1 MQNEARAQ
9 GGTFSAQKKILP
21 LARFANV
28 DISQYK
34 AACPKRDWHSTPS
47 FFGRISAERVFM
59 NAYASEMRSRRYG
72 TSHDISASN
81 ATLQRISADQ
91 LSSSLAEPPPD
102 VFAPA
107 TQTKSE
113 TLLSALH
120 HLKSNGGAMYG
131 ENDDEWTDSEPDAL
145 PSNASEPKSMKER
158 CFLTEYH
165 QRELQQQSLLEG
177 MQTDS
182 SIMRKVPVP
191 TVSDEED
198 VEAPK
203 NVFTEQRIRTAME
216 KNLDEA
222 VSPPSEAGAKGEV
235 PVADAAAAALE
246 RLVNPAEDEVK
257 PVRRK
262 KVKKNTTTNDGEPKK
277 KKKKERSVTKDA
289 KKSVKK
295 TSHNAPNEG
304 HEPEP
309 IADLLHEPVADPVP
323 AESQEEQVLEPDVT
337 TTVAYFS
344 ADVPKPT
351 MGETNGPTVTE
362 SQPADIPSHTPPNA
376 VADRAPPND
385 ASQMFAMGYAAART
399 ERGKMHLFNYNATRL
414 AVSTYILYWGM
425 FATLRKLW
433 RWENPWVTGCMAM
446 LYLVVW
452 WRGDL
457 LAVFFLAACLYV
469 ATFRIWQL
477 PGSEQDNEASRAT
490 GAPTSLT
497 RPGTDSQSLLMLAPS
512 HETLQQV
519 GDQVLVVAHG
529 LADVQERVKNLMMW
543 RNPIMTLRYLGWLI
557 LFGLLSVQATTWM
570 LMRLPGALIFVLL
583 FILAPMIEYGHW
595 RRTLE
600 LLCGITGVSVPDP
613 AMPYPVTRT
622 LLDSILVGV
631 PTDEEYLHEKL
642 AQTHWEAERE
652 LRRLGQWIDAN
663 RIVEAKDDESTN
675 RYPSSYAGRSES
687 SSLPRERHPSA
698 MALRPEKSEPKPPN
712 NVMHDRV
719 EVESLSD
726 YGSQLELAATT
737 DNVDGESTT
746 IMAHDNVQPYV
757 MAHTPWNTQ
766 LESKHVPAPQAETPT
781 QLTGAD
787 AGLDMT
793 AQGPVSVQ
801 ESSRASHNPLT
812 ASSSAP
818 MGPSLPVVSTSDAP
832 AAARADS
839 RAASIPLHVPPSLLT
854 SPPRTSGPPISRH
867 ASYST
872 LRESVMSSPLIPAQS
887 ETLPSFERQYK
898 HTALMSPPVPTQAMY
913 TVSSPTPSGLR
924 VLPAMGSPPQ
934 RPHSVADGLYLAV
947 FRKRLGHMIV
957 LPTRVVFLMTYG
969 PHRRTTPPP
978 GLSLEEEEDLVHTVH
993 GRPFYPMLA
1002 PDEIVAMVEDEMAGR
1017 GQTEFEIAAVPLAR
1031 MPQRY
1036 DILFEVPIERIR
1048 GLKKLRKSTPVL
1060 EECTEGLEMVLGEHE
1075 RGIGLPAVIDRDLA
1089 CQRILALGPQRWAW

>member
-1 MQNEARAQ
+1 MPQAR
-9 GGTFSAQKKILP
+9 
-21 LARFANV
+21 LAH
-28 DISQYK
+28 YPK
-34 AACPKRDWHSTPS
+34 ASL
-47 FFGRISAERVFM
+47 GRISAERVLM
-59 NAYASEMRSRRYG
+59 NAYASPEMRSRRYG
-72 TSHDISASN
+72 TSQDNSASN
-81 ATLQRISADQ
+81 ARLQRISADQ

-102 VFAPA
+102 VFPPA

-113 TLLSALH
+113 TLLSALQN
-120 HLKSNGGAMYG
+120 LKSNGGALYG

-165 QRELQQQSLLEG
+165 QRELQQQGLLEG
-177 MQTDS
+177 MQADS

-203 NVFTEQRIRTAME
+203 NVFTEQRIRTAMQ
-216 KNLDEA
+216 KNLDET
-222 VSPPSEAGAKGEV
+222 VLPHNEADLKGEV
-235 PVADAAAAALE
+235 PVADAAATALE
-246 RLVNPAEDEVK
+246 RLVNPTEDEAK

-262 KVKKNTTTNDGEPKK
+262 KVKKSTPKNDGEPKK

-289 KKSVKK
+289 KKPIKK
-295 TSHNAPNEG
+295 TSQNASREG

-323 AESQEEQVLEPDVT
+323 AVSQEEQVLEPDVT
-337 TTVAYFS
+337 TSVTYFS

-351 MGETNGPTVTE
+351 MGETNSPTVTE
-362 SQPADIPSHTPPNA
+362 SQPADIPSRTPPNA
-376 VADRAPPND
+376 VAERAPPND
-385 ASQMFAMGYAAART
+385 ASQMFAMGYASART

-469 ATFRIWQL
+469 ATFRIWQV
-477 PGSEQDNEASRAT
+477 PGSEQVGEASRAT
-490 GAPTSLT
+490 SAPSSLT

-543 RNPIMTLRYLGWLI
+543 RNPIMTMRYLGWLI

-570 LMRLPGALIFVLL
+570 MMRLPGALIFVLL

-595 RRTLE
+595 HRTLE

-663 RIVEAKDDESTN
+663 RIVDEKDDELTN
-675 RYPSSYAGRSES
+675 RHPSSYAGRSES
-687 SSLPRERHPSA
+687 SSLPRERHPST
-698 MALRPEKSEPKPPN
+698 MAPRLEKSDPEPLN
-712 NVMHDRV
+712 NVIHDRA
-719 EVESLSD
+719 ELESLSD
-726 YGSQLELAATT
+726 YGSQLELTATI

-766 LESKHVPAPQAETPT
+766 LESEHVPPPQAETPT
-781 QLTGAD
+781 QLTRAD
-787 AGLDMT
+787 VGLDMT
-793 AQGPVSVQ
+793 APGPVSVQ
-801 ESSRASHNPLT
+801 ESSRASPHPLT
-812 ASSSAP
+812 ASSPPP
-818 MGPSLPVVSTSDAP
+818 MGPSLPVMSTSDAP
-832 AAARADS
+832 VAARVES
-839 RAASIPLHVPPSLLT
+839 RAASIPLPVPPSMLT

-872 LRESVMSSPLIPAQS
+872 LRESVMSSPFMPGQS
-887 ETLPSFERQYK
+887 ETVPSFERQHK

-924 VLPAMGSPPQ
+924 VPPAMSSPPQ
-934 RPHSVADGLYLAV
+934 RPHSLTDGLYLAV

-978 GLSLEEEEDLVHTVH
+978 GLSVEEEEDLVRSVH

-1017 GQTEFEIAAVPLAR
+1017 GQTEFTIAAVPLAR
-1031 MPQRY
+1031 IPQRY

>member
-1 MQNEARAQ
+1 
-9 GGTFSAQKKILP
+9 
-21 LARFANV
+21 
-28 DISQYK
+28 
-34 AACPKRDWHSTPS
+34 
-47 FFGRISAERVFM
+47 
-59 NAYASEMRSRRYG
+59 
-72 TSHDISASN
+72 
-81 ATLQRISADQ
+81 
-91 LSSSLAEPPPD
+91 
-102 VFAPA
+102 
-107 TQTKSE
+107 
-113 TLLSALH
+113 
-120 HLKSNGGAMYG
+120 
-131 ENDDEWTDSEPDAL
+131 
-145 PSNASEPKSMKER
+145 
-158 CFLTEYH
+158 
-165 QRELQQQSLLEG
+165 
-177 MQTDS
+177 
-182 SIMRKVPVP
+182 
-191 TVSDEED
+191 
-198 VEAPK
+198 
-203 NVFTEQRIRTAME
+203 
-216 KNLDEA
+216 
-222 VSPPSEAGAKGEV
+222 
-235 PVADAAAAALE
+235 
-246 RLVNPAEDEVK
+246 
-257 PVRRK
+257 
-262 KVKKNTTTNDGEPKK
+262 
-277 KKKKERSVTKDA
+277 
-289 KKSVKK
+289 
-295 TSHNAPNEG
+295 
-304 HEPEP
+304 
-309 IADLLHEPVADPVP
+309 
-323 AESQEEQVLEPDVT
+323 
-337 TTVAYFS
+337 
-344 ADVPKPT
+344 
-351 MGETNGPTVTE
+351 
-362 SQPADIPSHTPPNA
+362 
-376 VADRAPPND
+376 
-385 ASQMFAMGYAAART
+385 
-399 ERGKMHLFNYNATRL
+399 MHLFNYNATRL

-433 RWENPWVTGCMAM
+433 RWENPWVTGSMAM

-469 ATFRIWQL
+469 ATFRIWQV

-490 GAPTSLT
+490 GAPSSLT
-497 RPGTDSQSLLMLAPS
+497 RPGTDSQSLLLLAPS

-600 LLCGITGVSVPDP
+600 LLCGITCVSVPDP

-675 RYPSSYAGRSES
+675 RYPSSYACRSES

-726 YGSQLELAATT
+726 YGSQLELAATM

-766 LESKHVPAPQAETPT
+766 LESEHVPAPQAEKPT
-781 QLTGAD
+781 QLTRAD

-818 MGPSLPVVSTSDAP
+818 MEPSLPVVSTSDAP

-924 VLPAMGSPPQ
+924 ELPAMGSPPQ

-993 GRPFYPMLA
+993 GRPFYPMLS